1 METTLD
7 LFIGSNIISRS
18 SISFLPDTRSLYSYE
33 MSRRGSRKG
42 KAKEPDQF
50 AVSQPT
56 VADVFDKLSTR
67 SGKMYQREPHMVKPL
82 KTKHQRPASVGFTGH
97 TQPVSPLSSPVRTTS
112 TEAVDT
118 EEGQEITKYLTE
130 EAVRKQRRAS
140 VSIMQETE
148 DYENDLPQPSRVA
161 IPPPRKQEI
170 NQDNRPASV
179 QIDTSRSVYEELD
192 LFSRLGN
199 RSRPVSQTRSARQ
212 TPQYFERT
220 QGMEEGLSDT
230 VKKAPMPS
238 TGSAFVHYS
247 KAVLDMLDR
256 QTPRLHRGMQ
266 RAFSETLFPPIVYG
280 ITPEE
285 SPDEKNKPKLQ
296 ITQGGENT
304 QTTSEVAEVSLPM
317 WTTETPVCTT
327 NEPLTQFTQT
337 IQGNSVVTVPAVS
350 LVADQVKTVDTQKP
364 IGPDFYLPDGVR
376 LSNTTQ
382 YKTSQL
388 SPEGNPMVNVK
399 LSSLKEKYETDMFL
413 LDRYSGHLYVPN
425 KQGVYTII
433 EEKGWIFPTE
443 SMLSEPLAGNL
454 SVLGSTTPQ
463 SLHLTGMDK
472 PLKPSPPGM
481 SLGMNLKNLLHQ

>member
-1 METTLD
+1 M
-7 LFIGSNIISRS
+7 N
-18 SISFLPDTRSLYSYE
+18 
-33 MSRRGSRKG
+33 RRGSRKG
-42 KAKEPDQF
+42 KAKEPEQF

-56 VADVFDKLSTR
+56 VADLFDKLSTR
-67 SGKMYQREPHMVKPL
+67 SGKMYQREPHVVKPL
-82 KTKHQRPASVGFTGH
+82 KTKQQRPASVGFTGH

-130 EAVRKQRRAS
+130 EAVRRQRRAS

-170 NQDNRPASV
+170 DQDDRPASV
-179 QIDTSRSVYEELD
+179 QIDTSQSVYEELD
-192 LFSRLGN
+192 LFSRLRN
-199 RSRPVSQTRSARQ
+199 RSRPVSRTRSASQ
-212 TPQYFERT
+212 TPRYFEKT
-220 QGMEEGLSDT
+220 QEMGEGLSNT

-247 KAVLDMLDR
+247 KSVLDMLDR

-285 SPDEKNKPKLQ
+285 SSDEKNKPKLQ
-296 ITQGGENT
+296 ITQGGEGT
-304 QTTSEVAEVSLPM
+304 QTTLGVTEVSLPL
-317 WTTETPVCTT
+317 WTTETPICTT
-327 NEPLTQFTQT
+327 SEPLTQFTQT

-350 LVADQVKTVDTQKP
+350 LVTDQVKTVDTQKP

-376 LSNTTQ
+376 LSNTVQ
-382 YKTSQL
+382 YKTSEL
-388 SPEGNPMVNVK
+388 SPEGNPSVNVK
-399 LSSLKEKYETDMFL
+399 LPSLREKHKTDMFL

-443 SMLSEPLAGNL
+443 SMLSEPLAGN
-454 SVLGSTTPQ
+454 STHIRKYNTSKFTFNWNRTQPR
-463 SLHLTGMDK
+463 S
-472 PLKPSPPGM
+472 
-481 SLGMNLKNLLHQ
+481 